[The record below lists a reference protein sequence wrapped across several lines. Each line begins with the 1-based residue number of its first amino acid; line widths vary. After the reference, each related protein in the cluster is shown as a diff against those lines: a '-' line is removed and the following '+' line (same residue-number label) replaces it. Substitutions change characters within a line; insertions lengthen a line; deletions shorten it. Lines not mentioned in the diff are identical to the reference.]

1 MLNLQVSK
9 FLTFCTI
16 RPLFSPSSLINPLLL
31 LCRQP
36 KANERLAINDI
47 LTPLQKPDFRI
58 LNWTSEETKMYS
70 NEARTLGANLD
81 AGNRLHMDLQ
91 RTYLILNPSDREVVT
106 NDIGG
111 TGNTSTIE
119 KEEMSTVGLNK
130 DDDSYS

>member
-1 MLNLQVSK
+1 
-9 FLTFCTI
+9 
-16 RPLFSPSSLINPLLL
+16 
-31 LCRQP
+31 
-36 KANERLAINDI
+36 
-47 LTPLQKPDFRI
+47 
-58 LNWTSEETKMYS
+58 MYS